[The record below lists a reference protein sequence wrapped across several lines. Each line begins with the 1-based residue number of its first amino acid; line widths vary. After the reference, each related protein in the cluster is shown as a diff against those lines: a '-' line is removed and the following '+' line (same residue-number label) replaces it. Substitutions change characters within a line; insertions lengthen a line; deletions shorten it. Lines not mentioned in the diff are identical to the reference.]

1 VIVCNNMV
9 DVVVVVSVFIIV
21 FVISEVKGS

>member
-1 VIVCNNMV
+1 MIVCNNMV